1 MKEEN
6 PIVRPC
12 PWCGEVPEASQFTV
26 PGDAKIR
33 WQVAHV
39 YCSVLGV
46 YFDDSDSYIAL
57 EDWNNRPEAYQVT
70 ISGLRRKYGWAFDIL
85 KSLFP
90 ADSDRI
96 IDDWSVREET
106 YMVAVETW
114 RNGKRYRNAVH
125 LEKLV
130 HVGGKWICSVHTD
143 NGIEVGHWDGGEWE
157 KKVTTQE
164 EWIEAW
170 ESWKNSLPKEE

>member
-12 PWCGEVPEASQFTV
+12 PWCGEVPEATQFTI

-39 YCSVLGV
+39 YCTVLGV
-46 YFDDSDSYIAL
+46 YFDDSDSYIDL
-57 EDWNNRPEAYQVT
+57 EDWNNRPEACQVT
-70 ISGLRRKYGWAFDIL
+70 ISGLRRMYGWAFDIL
-85 KSLFP
+85 KTLFP
-90 ADSDRI
+90 ADSDKFT
-96 IDDWSVREET
+96 DAYYDNEET

-130 HVGGKWICSVHTD
+130 N
-143 NGIEVGHWDGGEWE
+143 NGGHWER
-157 KKVTTQE
+157 KVTTQE